1 LVWGLLTRCSVTAHL
16 IQEIFA
22 TWLPG
27 AQLQVFS
34 SEQEA
39 KSCEPIQAWIW
50 DDVVLEGW
58 KGPLLFLGALPS
70 SFPEGA
76 PLGGDVL
83 EKPFKLEQFLK
94 HLQQISKTLASS
106 YTLGPHTFYPQ
117 KRLLQGKDG
126 QIMMLREKETELLL
140 FLLQSQGQKADKQ
153 TILNQ
158 VWGYHPETLSHT
170 LETHIYQLRQKL
182 EDDPSNPTILI
193 NEGAFYSV
201 ASSNHLAL

>member
-1 LVWGLLTRCSVTAHL
+1 MDLVWGLLTRCSVTAHL

-22 TWLPG
+22 TWLPE
-27 AQLQVFS
+27 AQLQIFS

-39 KSCEPIQAWIW
+39 KCYEGVQAWIW
-50 DDVVLEGW
+50 DETALEAW
-58 KGPLLFLGALPS
+58 KWPFLFLGAAPK
-70 SFPEGA
+70 EA

-94 HLQQISKTLASS
+94 HLQQISNACASS
-106 YTLGPHTFYPQ
+106 YSLGFYTFYPQ

-126 QIMMLREKETELLL
+126 KTVMLREKETELLL
-140 FLLQSQGQKADKQ
+140 FLLQSPGQKADKQ

-158 VWGYHPETLSHT
+158 VWGYHPQTLSHT

-182 EDDPSNPTILI
+182 EDDPSNPAILI
-193 NEGAFYSV
+193 NEEAFYSIAL
-201 ASSNHLAL
+201 AS